1 MDTIFEI
8 FLMNEAYKEIKS
20 KLSPQMRDYI
30 HDVAPRG
37 KVGKYGEWVA
47 NQYGNVGD
55 DETIS
60 ISNTPNVDDLK
71 KWLDIFDRDIQGDI
85 KDYTRHSFKTKV
97 EDYIEHKNIKH
108 ELKVNPESHIETIVD
123 NSEYRINLV
132 KSYYGAKWYDR
143 HIDPDVDSACTWCVG
158 KSESYWK
165 SQSNYGKLYFYP
177 LLG

>member
-1 MDTIFEI
+1 
-8 FLMNEAYKEIKS
+8 MNEAYKEIKS

-55 DETIS
+55 DGTIS

-85 KDYTRHSFKTKV
+85 KDYTRYTFKTKV
-97 EDYIEHKNIKH
+97 ENYIEHKNIKRVDKW
-108 ELKVNPESHIETIVD
+108 EEIIEDLI
-123 NSEYRINLV
+123 
-132 KSYYGAKWYDR
+132 K
-143 HIDPDVDSACTWCVG
+143 
-158 KSESYWK
+158 
-165 SQSNYGKLYFYP
+165 
-177 LLG
+177 